1 MDAEIS
7 LKTISQRIRKFLSE
21 NYLFGYAE
29 NEFGDDDSF
38 MELGVLDSTAI
49 LELIAFIEE
58 DFDFNIDDTEIIPDN
73 MDSINKL
80 SHFVH
85 LKTS

>member
-1 MDAEIS
+1 MEAEILS
-7 LKTISQRIRKFLSE
+7 AAISQRIRKFLSE

-58 DFDFNIDDTEIIPDN
+58 EFEINIDDSEIIPDN
-73 MDSINKL
+73 MDSINRL
-80 SHFVH
+80 SHFVYK
-85 LKTS
+85 KTR

>member
-1 MDAEIS
+1 MEVKIS
-7 LKTISQRIRKFLSE
+7 LEAISQKIRKFLSD

-58 DFDFNIDDTEIIPDN
+58 EFDINVDDTEVIPDN
-73 MDSINKL
+73 MDSINRL
-80 SHFVH
+80 TRFVYK
-85 LKTS
+85 KTS